1 MKFTQF
7 IALFLAGTQAIK
19 LARDNNVATNET
31 VRPPG
36 EAHIEPPGQ
45 ARNFA
50 PAKAHGVA
58 GWDCVN
64 YDLTGKLGPGMC
76 ETAGISRQDVKA
88 ALPKDD
94 KDKK

>member
-1 MKFTQF
+1 MKFLQF
-7 IALFLAGTQAIK
+7 VALYVAGTEAIK

-50 PAKAHGVA
+50 PAKAHG
-58 GWDCVN
+58 
-64 YDLTGKLGPGMC
+64 
-76 ETAGISRQDVKA
+76 
-88 ALPKDD
+88 
-94 KDKK
+94 